1 MFATDIDEAKL
12 EALKSEGIAEVARL
26 DARDSAAVAAMAKRA
41 GKTDILLNAAGFV
54 HHGTVLDCSDED
66 WDFSFDL
73 NVKSMHRTIRAFLPG
88 MLENGRGAIVNISS
102 AAGVFKAAPNRYV
115 YGATKAAVA
124 ALTRSVAADFIAKGS
139 AATASAP
146 APSKRPRCWSA
157 RPPLVPTDARCSS
170 PGSRWDGS
178 APQRKSH
185 RSRSISPATK
195 ARSRQASRM
204 SSTAAGRCNAGETPM
219 NKIDLNGR
227 CAVVTG
233 GAQGFG
239 RAIAERF
246 VASGAKVAIWDHDLP
261 FAEKTAK
268 EIGPAVSAFKV
279 DVSDL
284 AAVEKTRDGT
294 LKELGKIDILV
305 NNAGIAGIDKTVWE
319 TDLDEWRKV
328 LRINLDGPF
337 ICCKAVVPAMIAQK
351 YGRIVNIASIAGKEG
366 NPNAAH
372 YSASK
377 AGLIALTKSLGK
389 ELAQHDILVN
399 AVTPAAAKTAIFD
412 QLTQQHIDFMLSKIP
427 KGRFVLVEELAAMV
441 AWLASEDCAFS
452 TGAVFDISGGR
463 ATY

>member
-1 MFATDIDEAKL
+1 
-12 EALKSEGIAEVARL
+12 
-26 DARDSAAVAAMAKRA
+26 
-41 GKTDILLNAAGFV
+41 
-54 HHGTVLDCSDED
+54 
-66 WDFSFDL
+66 
-73 NVKSMHRTIRAFLPG
+73 
-88 MLENGRGAIVNISS
+88 
-102 AAGVFKAAPNRYV
+102 
-115 YGATKAAVA
+115 
-124 ALTRSVAADFIAKGS
+124 
-139 AATASAP
+139 
-146 APSKRPRCWSA
+146 
-157 RPPLVPTDARCSS
+157 
-170 PGSRWDGS
+170 
-178 APQRKSH
+178 
-185 RSRSISPATK
+185 
-195 ARSRQASRM
+195 
-204 SSTAAGRCNAGETPM
+204 M

-246 VASGAKVAIWDHDLP
+246 AGSGAKVAIWDHDLV
-261 FAEKTAK
+261 FAERTAK
-268 EIGPAVSAFKV
+268 EIGSAVTAFKV

-284 AAVEKTRDGT
+284 AAVEEAREAT
-294 LKELGKIDILV
+294 LKAFGKIDILV
-305 NNAGIAGIDKTVWE
+305 NNAGIAGVNKTVWD

-337 ICCKAVVPAMIAQK
+337 ICCKAIVPSMVKQG

-389 ELAQHDILVN
+389 ELAGYDIAVN

-412 QLTQQHIDFMLSKIP
+412 QMTQAHIDFMLSKIP
-427 KGRFVLVEELAAMV
+427 KSRFVLVEELAAMV
-441 AWLASEDCAFS
+441 AWLASEDCSFS